1 MRKTT
6 MRIYFTLLA
15 IVMSAC
21 FTTVSRA
28 ASIGTW
34 NAYMAYSDITE
45 IEQTGHL
52 VYVLASKDLYVYNT
66 NDQSIQTFDKVNLLN
81 DCNIA
86 HIAWCQQAKRL
97 IIVYENQ
104 NIDLLDNNNN
114 IVNVSD
120 YYNKSITG
128 DKTVNSIYIDGQYAY
143 LAAGFGIVKVNV
155 AKAEISDSYN
165 LNFNVNYVYIEN
177 GRIFA
182 SSRQAGTYSAA
193 LSSNLLDRS
202 SWTWTSGFVNKAKTL
217 DQQML
222 ATLKTLKPGG
232 PQTNDFSF
240 LRFHNGQLYTSNGL
254 IDKTGMLQILKD
266 DEWSM
271 FQNQGISQV
280 TGYSFPGLVCFD
292 FDPQDDNHV
301 FACSRNGVYEFRNG
315 QFVKHY
321 NHKNS
326 PIEIFDGIHEEYELV
341 EGLKFDA
348 EGNLWCLNSQAP
360 TKCILKLDR
369 DGNWSSYDHAELM
382 KLNDDVDNKS
392 LGTLERMILDSRNLL
407 WFVNDHWSTPSLYCY
422 NPATDQLT
430 AYTKITNQDATSYA
444 FDYVRCVKE
453 DKSGRIWIGT
463 NVGPF
468 YLEPTEFNSSNPVF
482 TQVKVPR
489 NDGTNYADY
498 LLSGVDISAIAI
510 DAGGRKW
517 FGTYGNGVYLI
528 SEDNIT
534 QIQHFTTDNS
544 KLISN
549 NIEDIAINDKT
560 GEVFFATS
568 NGLCSY
574 MSDATTPSDEMTK
587 DNVYAYPNPVTPE
600 YTGLIT
606 IVGLSYDADIKIVTS
621 NGTLVAQGRSNGGS
635 FTWNGCDKDGKRVAS
650 GIYMVMSATN
660 EGKKGTV
667 CKIAVIN

>member
-1 MRKTT
+1 MKRT
-6 MRIYFTLLA
+6 IITLVIAL
-15 IVMSAC
+15 STC
-21 FTTVSRA
+21 FAATPSKA

-45 IEQTGHL
+45 IEQNGHL

-86 HIAWCQQAKRL
+86 HISWCKEAKRL

-104 NIDLLDNNNN
+104 NIDLIDNNFD
-114 IVNVSD
+114 IVNISD
-120 YYNKSITG
+120 YYSKSLTG
-128 DKTVNSIYIDGQYAY
+128 DKTVNSIYIQGNYAY

-165 LNFNVNYVYIEN
+165 LGFNVNYVYIEGN
-177 GRIFA
+177 NIFA
-182 SSRQAGTYSAA
+182 SSKARGTYRADMN
-193 LSSNLLDRS
+193 SNLLDNTNW
-202 SWTWTSGFVNKAKTL
+202 SWVSGFVNKAKPM
-217 DQQML
+217 DQQLL

-240 LRFHNGQLYTSNGL
+240 MKFYNGQLFTSNGL
-254 IDKTGMLQILKD
+254 TDKTGNIQILKD
-266 DEWSM
+266 DEWTM
-271 FQNQGISQV
+271 YQNNGISQI
-280 TGYSFPGLVCFD
+280 TGYTYPGIICFD
-292 FDPQDDNHV
+292 IDPLDENHL

-315 QFVKHY
+315 QFVTHY

-326 PIEIFDGIHEEYELV
+326 PIEIFDGVHEEYQLV

-369 DGNWSSYDHAELM
+369 DGKWSSYNHAELM

-407 WFVNDHWSTPSLYCY
+407 WFVNDHWTIPSLYCY

-430 AYTKITNQDATSYA
+430 AFTKITNQDATSYS
-444 FDYVRCVKE
+444 FDYVHCVKE

-468 YLEPTEFNSSNPVF
+468 YLEPSEFNSSNPVF

-528 SEDNIT
+528 SEDNIQ
-534 QIQHFTTDNS
+534 QIHHFTTSNS
-544 KLISN
+544 KLISD

-568 NGLCSY
+568 NGLCSF
-574 MSDATTPSDEMTK
+574 MSDATTPNDEMDK

-600 YTGLIT
+600 YNGLIT
-606 IVGLSYDADIKIVTS
+606 IVGLSYNADIKIVTS
-621 NGTLVAQGRSNGGS
+621 NGYLVAEGRSNGGS
-635 FTWNGCDKDGKRVAS
+635 FTWNGCDKNGKRVAS
-650 GIYMVMSATN
+650 GVYMVMSSTQ

>member
-1 MRKTT
+1 MKRVF
-6 MRIYFTLLA
+6 ILLTIVWFSCFAA
-15 IVMSAC
+15 IS
-21 FTTVSRA
+21 TKA

-34 NAYMAYSDITE
+34 NAYMAYHDITE

-52 VYVLASKDLYVYNT
+52 VYVLASKGLYVYNT

-86 HIAWCQQAKRL
+86 HIAWCKDAKRL

-104 NIDLLDNNNN
+104 NIDLLDNNYN
-114 IVNVSD
+114 IINISD
-120 YYNKSITG
+120 YYSKSLTG
-128 DKTVNSIYIDGQYAY
+128 NKTVNSIYIDGIYAY
-143 LAAGFGIVKVNV
+143 LAAGFGIVKVNLE
-155 AKAEISDSYN
+155 KAEISDSYN
-165 LNFNVNYVYIEN
+165 LGFNVNYVYIE
-177 GRIFA
+177 GDYIYA
-182 SSRQAGTYSAA
+182 SSKQKGTYRASM
-193 LSSNLLDRS
+193 STNLLDNTN
-202 SWTWTSGFVNKAKTL
+202 WTWVSGFVNKAKAL
-217 DQQML
+217 DQQLL

-240 LRFHNGQLYTSNGL
+240 MKFYNGQLYTSNGL
-254 IDKTGMLQILKD
+254 TDKTGNIQTLKD
-266 DEWSM
+266 DEWGL
-271 FQNQGISQV
+271 FQNEDITPI
-280 TGYSFPGLVCFD
+280 TGYSFPGIVCFD
-292 FDPQDDNHV
+292 IDPLDENHV
-301 FACSRNGVYEFRNG
+301 FGCSRNGVYEFRNG

-326 PIEIFDGIHEEYELV
+326 PIEIFDGIHDEYELV
-341 EGLKFDA
+341 EALKFDN

-360 TKCILKLDR
+360 HECILKLDR
-369 DGNWSSYDHAELM
+369 DGKWTSFHHSELM

-392 LGTLERMILDSRNLL
+392 LATLERMILDSRNLL
-407 WFVNDHWSTPSLYCY
+407 WFVNDHWNLPSLYCY
-422 NPATDQLT
+422 NPNTDEVT
-430 AYTKITNQDATSYA
+430 AYTKITNQDATSYS
-444 FDYVRCVKE
+444 FDYIHCVKE

-468 YLEPTEFNSSNPVF
+468 YLEPSEFNSSDPVF

-498 LLSGVDISAIAI
+498 LLSGVDISAIAV

-534 QIQHFTTDNS
+534 QLQHFTTSNS
-544 KLISN
+544 KLISD

-574 MSDATTPSDEMTK
+574 MSDATTPNEDMNK

-600 YTGLIT
+600 YQGLIT
-606 IVGLSYDADIKIVTS
+606 IVGLSYNADIKIVTS
-621 NGTLVAQGRSNGGS
+621 SGQLIAEGRSNGGS
-635 FTWNGCDKDGKRVAS
+635 FTWNGCDREGKRVAS
-650 GIYMVMSATN
+650 GVYMVMSSTQ

-667 CKIAVIN
+667 CKIAVVN

>member
-1 MRKTT
+1 MKRT
-6 MRIYFTLLA
+6 IITLCVALSTCLA
-15 IVMSAC
+15 VTISK
-21 FTTVSRA
+21 A

-34 NAYMAYSDITE
+34 NAYMAYHDITE

-66 NDQSIQTFDKVNLLN
+66 NDQSIQTFDKVNLLS

-86 HIAWCQQAKRL
+86 HIAWCKEAKRL

-114 IVNVSD
+114 IVNISD
-120 YYNKSITG
+120 YYSKSLTG
-128 DKTVNSIYIDGQYAY
+128 DKTVNSIYIQGNYAY

-165 LNFNVNYVYIEN
+165 LGFNVNYVYIEGN
-177 GRIFA
+177 YIYA
-182 SSRQAGTYSAA
+182 SSRQRGTFQADMST
-193 LSSNLLDRS
+193 NLLDNTN
-202 SWTWTSGFVNKAKTL
+202 WTWVSAFVNKAKPL

-240 LRFHNGQLYTSNGL
+240 MKFYNGQLYTSNGL
-254 IDKTGMLQILKD
+254 TDKTGNIQVLKD
-266 DEWSM
+266 DEWTM
-271 FQNQGISQV
+271 FQNDGIQQI

-292 FDPQDDNHV
+292 IDPLDENHL
-301 FACSRNGVYEFRNG
+301 FACSRNGVYEFLNG

-326 PIEIFDGIHEEYELV
+326 PIEIFDGKHEEYELV

-348 EGNLWCLNSQAP
+348 EGNLWVLNSQAP

-369 DGNWSSYDHAELM
+369 NGNWESFHHAELM
-382 KLNDDVDNKS
+382 RLNDDVDNKS
-392 LGTLERMILDSRNLL
+392 LATLERMILDSRNLL
-407 WFVNDHWSTPSLYCY
+407 WFVNDHWTIPSLYCY
-422 NPATDQLT
+422 NPATDEIN
-430 AYTKITNQDATSYA
+430 AFTKITNQDATSYS
-444 FDYVRCVKE
+444 FDYVHCVKE

-468 YLEPTEFNSSNPVF
+468 YLEPSEFNSSNPVF

-489 NDGTNYADY
+489 NDGTIYADY
-498 LLSGVDISAIAI
+498 LLSGVDISAIAV

-528 SEDNIT
+528 SEDNLT
-534 QIQHFTTDNS
+534 QIHHFTTSNS
-544 KLISN
+544 KLISD

-574 MSDATTPSDEMTK
+574 MSDATTPNDDMDK

-600 YTGLIT
+600 YNGLIT
-606 IVGLSYDADIKIVTS
+606 IVGLSYNADIKIVTS
-621 NGTLVAQGRSNGGS
+621 NGYLVAEGRSNGGS
-635 FTWNGCDKDGKRVAS
+635 FTWNGCDKNGKRVAS
-650 GIYMVMSATN
+650 GVYMVMSSTQ

>member
-1 MRKTT
+1 MMKKLSL
-6 MRIYFTLLA
+6 LLA
-15 IVMSAC
+15 LAISLC
-21 FTTVSRA
+21 LSPLSTRG

-52 VYVLASKDLYVYNT
+52 VYVLASKDLYLYNT

-86 HIAWCQQAKRL
+86 HIAWCNDAKRL

-104 NIDLLDNNNN
+104 NIDLLDNSNN

-128 DKTVNSIYIDGQYAY
+128 NKTVNSIYIDGNYAY

-155 AKAEISDSYN
+155 AKAEISDSYT
-165 LNFNVNYVYIEN
+165 LNFNVDYVYIEN

-182 SSRQAGTYSAA
+182 SSRTAGTYSAP
-193 LSSNLLDRS
+193 LTSNLLDRAN
-202 SWTWTSGFVNKAKTL
+202 WTWTSGFVNKAKAL

-222 ATLKTLKPGG
+222 ATLKTLNPGG
-232 PQTNDFSF
+232 PKTNDFSF
-240 LRFHNGQLYTSNGL
+240 LKFHNGKLFTTNGL
-254 IDKTGMLQILKD
+254 IEKPGRVQILD
-266 DEWSM
+266 ADEWSVYDTES
-271 FQNQGISQV
+271 ISQT
-280 TGYSFPGLVCFD
+280 TGYQFPGLVCID
-292 FDPQDDNHV
+292 IDPLDETHA

-315 QFVKHY
+315 TFVKHY

-326 PIEIFDGIHEEYELV
+326 PIETFDRIHDEYELV

-348 EGNLWCLNSQAP
+348 EGNLWVLNSQAP
-360 TKCILKLDR
+360 TQALIKLDR
-369 DGNWSSYDHAELM
+369 DGNWTSYYHAELM
-382 KLNDDVDNKS
+382 KLNDVGIDNKS
-392 LGTLERMILDSRNLL
+392 LGTLERMILDSRNLI
-407 WFVNDHWSTPSLYCY
+407 WFVNDHWMNPGLFCY
-422 NPATDQLT
+422 NPSTDELK
-430 AYTKITNQDATSYA
+430 AYYNIVNQDNTSYA
-444 FDYVRCVKE
+444 FEYVHCVKE

-463 NVGPF
+463 DVGPF
-468 YLEPTEFNSSNPVF
+468 YLEPTEFASSNPVF

-498 LLSGVDISAIAI
+498 LLNGVNISAMAV
-510 DAGGRKW
+510 DPGGRKW

-528 SEDNIT
+528 SEDNLT
-534 QIQHFTTDNS
+534 QIHHFTTSNS

-549 NIEDIAINDKT
+549 NIEDIAINEKT

-568 NGLCSY
+568 NGLCSF

-587 DNVYAYPNPVTPE
+587 DNVYAYPNPVRPE

-606 IVGLSYDADIKIVTS
+606 IVGLSYDADIKIVSS
-621 NGTLVAQGRSNGGS
+621 NGTLMAEGRSNGGS
-635 FTWNGCDKDGKRVAS
+635 FTWNGCDREGRRVAS
-650 GIYMVMSATN
+650 GVYMVMSATQ

-667 CKIAVIN
+667 CKIAIIN

>member
-1 MRKTT
+1 M
-6 MRIYFTLLA
+6 A
-15 IVMSAC
+15 IVWFSC
-21 FTTVSRA
+21 FAAITTKA

-34 NAYMAYSDITE
+34 NAYMAYHDITE

-52 VYVLASKDLYVYNT
+52 VYVLASKSLYVYNT

-86 HIAWCQQAKRL
+86 HIAWCKDAKIL

-104 NIDLLDNNNN
+104 NIDLLDNNNDIIN
-114 IVNVSD
+114 ISD
-120 YYNKSITG
+120 YYSKSLTG
-128 DKTVNSIYIDGQYAY
+128 NKTVNSIYIDGIYAY
-143 LAAGFGIVKVNV
+143 LAAGFGIVKINMS
-155 AKAEISDSYN
+155 KAEISDSYN
-165 LNFNVNYVYIEN
+165 LGFNVNYVYIE
-177 GRIFA
+177 GDYIYA
-182 SSRQAGTYSAA
+182 SSKQRGTYRANMST
-193 LSSNLLDRS
+193 NLLDNTN
-202 SWTWTSGFVNKAKTL
+202 WTWASAFVDKAKPL
-217 DQQML
+217 DQQLL

-240 LRFHNGQLYTSNGL
+240 MKFYNGQLYTSNGL
-254 IDKTGMLQILKD
+254 TDKTGNIQVLKD

-271 FQNQGISQV
+271 FQNQNITQT
-280 TGYSFPGLVCFD
+280 TGYTFPGIVCFD
-292 FDPQDDNHV
+292 IDPLDETHV
-301 FACSRNGVYEFRNG
+301 FGCSRNGVYEFRNG
-315 QFVKHY
+315 EFVKHY

-326 PIEIFDGIHEEYELV
+326 PIEIFDGIHDEYELV
-341 EGLKFDA
+341 EALKFDN

-360 TKCILKLDR
+360 NQCILKLDR
-369 DGNWSSYDHAELM
+369 GGKWESFHHSELM

-392 LGTLERMILDSRNLL
+392 LATLERMILDSRNLL
-407 WFVNDHWSTPSLYCY
+407 WFVNDHWNLPSLYCY
-422 NPATDQLT
+422 NPNTDEIT
-430 AYTKITNQDATSYA
+430 AYTKITNQDATSYS
-444 FDYVRCVKE
+444 FDYIHCVKE

-468 YLEPTEFNSSNPVF
+468 YLEPSEFNSSDPVF

-498 LLSGVDISAIAI
+498 LLSGVDISAIAV

-528 SEDNIT
+528 SEDNLT
-534 QIQHFTTDNS
+534 QLQHFTTSNS
-544 KLISN
+544 KLISD

-560 GEVFFATS
+560 GEVYFATS

-574 MSDATTPSDEMTK
+574 MSDATTPNEEMNK

-606 IVGLSYDADIKIVTS
+606 IVGLSYNADIKIVTS
-621 NGTLVAQGRSNGGS
+621 SGQLIAEGRSNGGS
-635 FTWNGCDKDGKRVAS
+635 FTWNGRDKEGKRVAS
-650 GIYMVMSATN
+650 GVYMVMSSTQ

-667 CKIAVIN
+667 CKIAVVN